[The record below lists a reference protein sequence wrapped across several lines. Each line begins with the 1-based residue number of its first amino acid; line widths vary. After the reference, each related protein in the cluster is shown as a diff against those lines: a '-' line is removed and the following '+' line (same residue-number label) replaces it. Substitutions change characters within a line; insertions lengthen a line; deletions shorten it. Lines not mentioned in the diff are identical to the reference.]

1 MFKKLTSIFLVLLLI
16 FSFAGCGK
24 ENPDDNTTSA
34 PVTSEE
40 IPVSEKKIALL
51 VPAGT
56 QFNELKLASQEI
68 ASAYADKIVV
78 KEYDN
83 YSNLADN
90 KKDLVTLTKEIAADK
105 TIGAIIFTKAARLT
119 NEAILMS
126 QQINPQLVFGCI
138 EPEASTGNLAGIANF
153 VFCTDWSKA
162 AADIVANAK
171 AKGAEYF
178 LMTSFNRHI
187 SGSSSTDRDSLLAAT
202 LKSAVNSECTKQ
214 GIKFVFHNA
223 PDPISAG
230 GTKNVIKNIRE
241 SIARYKSDGKIA
253 GSNVALFSTDYHIT
267 KELIGIAKDNNF
279 IYAGPAFPTA
289 FNGIGEA
296 VADVTLPAKV
306 EDYASY
312 NENLRNAAGTLPRA
326 IVYNFA
332 LESVFVEAAVHLA
345 FDILAGKVND
355 DNLTHK
361 AEMRLTDSATN
372 EAFTVKKFGGY
383 NNVYAAYLPAYE
395 AVN

>member
-1 MFKKLTSIFLVLLLI
+1 MFRKLISLFLVFLLI
-16 FSFAGCGK
+16 FSFAGCGEK
-24 ENPDDNTTSA
+24 PDNNTTT

-68 ASAYADKIVV
+68 ASDYEGKILV
-78 KEYDN
+78 KEFDN
-83 YSNLADN
+83 HSNLADN
-90 KKDLVTLTKEIAADK
+90 KKDLVSLTKELAADK
-105 TIGAIIFTKAARLT
+105 SIGAIIFTKAARLT

-126 QQINPQLVFGCI
+126 QQINPDLVFGCI
-138 EPEASTGNLAGIANF
+138 EPEASTGNLAGISNF

-187 SGSSSTDRDSLLAAT
+187 SGSSSTDRSSLLAAT
-202 LKSAVNSECTKQ
+202 LKNALSSECSKQ

-230 GTKNVIKNIRE
+230 GTKEVIKNIRE
-241 SIARYKSDGKIA
+241 SIARYKSSGKIA
-253 GSNVALFSTDYHIT
+253 GSNVALFTTDYHIT
-267 KELIGIAKDNNF
+267 KEIIEIAKENNY
-279 IYAGPAFPTA
+279 IYAAPSFPTA
-289 FNGIGEA
+289 FNGISEA
-296 VADVTLPAKV
+296 VADVTLPANV
-306 EDYASY
+306 ADYASY
-312 NENLRNAAGTLPRA
+312 NENLRNVAGSLPRA
-326 IVYNFA
+326 IVYNYA
-332 LESVFVEAAVHLA
+332 LETVFIKAAVHLA
-345 FDILAGKVND
+345 FDILAGKTSD
-355 DNLTHK
+355 DTLPQK

>member
-1 MFKKLTSIFLVLLLI
+1 MFRKLISLFLVFLLI
-16 FSFAGCGK
+16 FSFAGCDEK
-24 ENPDDNTTSA
+24 PDDNTTSA

-40 IPVSEKKIALL
+40 VPVSEKKIALL
-51 VPAGT
+51 VPAGA

-68 ASAYADKIVV
+68 ASAYGDKILV
-78 KEYDN
+78 KEFDN
-83 YSNLADN
+83 HSNLADN
-90 KKDLVTLTKEIAADK
+90 KKDLVSLTKELAADK
-105 TIGAIIFTKAARLT
+105 SIGAVIFTKAARLT

-126 QQINPQLVFGCI
+126 QQINPELVFGCI
-138 EPEASTGNLAGIANF
+138 EPEASTGNLAGISNF

-187 SGSSSTDRDSLLAAT
+187 SGSSSVDRNSLLAAT
-202 LKSAVNSECTKQ
+202 LKSALSSECTKQ

-230 GTKNVIKNIRE
+230 GTKVVIKNIRE

-253 GSNVALFSTDYHIT
+253 GSNVALFTTDYYIT
-267 KELIGIAKDNNF
+267 KEMIEIAKENNY
-279 IYAGPAFPTA
+279 IYASPSFPTA

-296 VADVTLPAKV
+296 IADVKLPAKV

-312 NENLRNAAGTLPRA
+312 NENLRNTAGSLPRA

-332 LESVFVEAAVHLA
+332 LESVFIEAAVHLA

-355 DNLTHK
+355 DNISQK
-361 AEMRLTDSATN
+361 AEMRLTDAATN

-395 AVN
+395 AIN

>member
-1 MFKKLTSIFLVLLLI
+1 MFKKLTSLFLVFLLI
-16 FSFAGCGK
+16 FSFAGCGEK
-24 ENPDDNTTSA
+24 PDDNATTA

-56 QFNELKLASQEI
+56 QFNELKIASQEI
-68 ASAYADKIVV
+68 ASAYSDKIII

-90 KKDLVTLTKEIAADK
+90 KNDLVSVSKAIAADK
-105 TIGAIIFTKAARLT
+105 TFGAIIFTKAARLT

-126 QQINPQLVFGCI
+126 QQVNSELIYGCI

-187 SGSSSTDRDSLLAAT
+187 SGSSSTDRASLLAAT
-202 LKSAVNSECTKQ
+202 LKSALNSECTKQ
-214 GIKFVFHNA
+214 GIKFVYHNA

-230 GTKNVIKNIRE
+230 GTKAVIKEIRE
-241 SIARYKSDGKIA
+241 SIARYKSSGKIS

-267 KELIGIAKDNNF
+267 NELIEIVRENNF
-279 IYAGPAFPTA
+279 IYAGPSFPTA

-296 VADVTLPAKV
+296 VADVAIPASTA
-306 EDYASY
+306 DFAAY
-312 NENLRNAAGTLPRA
+312 NESLRNVAGSLPKA
-326 IVYNFA
+326 IVYNYS
-332 LESVFVEAAVHLA
+332 LETVFIKAAVHLT
-345 FDILAGKVND
+345 FDILADKATD
-355 DNLTHK
+355 ETLTQK
-361 AEMRLTDSATN
+361 ATMRLTDAANNDNFS
-372 EAFTVKKFGGY
+372 VKTFGGY
-383 NNVYAAYLPAYE
+383 NNVYAAYLPAFE